1 MQGIL
6 IYFILVLYFTPEIVS
21 LNHLKTKRKSVIF
34 ERKRN
39 LRKKIMGGGQ
49 NPNFKHDYE
58 GNPRGDRGGGSSYFS
73 KKIMGD
79 EGGQLAC
86 NPPPIT
92 YKMEQP

>member
-1 MQGIL
+1 MEVKIRILNMIMKETQGGI
-6 IYFILVLYFTPEIVS
+6 
-21 LNHLKTKRKSVIF
+21 
-34 ERKRN
+34 
-39 LRKKIMGGGQ
+39 
-49 NPNFKHDYE
+49 
-58 GNPRGDRGGGSSYFS
+58 GGGSSYFS